1 MRASV
6 KGKGHSR
13 CHQRPRNKRSEKF
26 VLNEDPSSGR
36 QGSKRTLQLSRTV
49 AVSGSIS
56 QVLSA
61 VQSNNG
67 ATYGDMYGEA
77 LEDSTLV

>member
-36 QGSKRTLQLSRTV
+36 QGEQADL
-49 AVSGSIS
+49 
-56 QVLSA
+56 
-61 VQSNNG
+61 
-67 ATYGDMYGEA
+67 ATQQNSCCQWDMEICMEKPLRIA
-77 LEDSTLV
+77 R

>member
-6 KGKGHSR
+6 KGKGHLR

-67 ATYGDMYGEA
+67 ATYGEMYGEA